1 MSETRA
7 RPQFRLMHGV
17 VVAAIALLAL
27 KGIGFMTAEAPVRNP
42 PVAVGSG
49 QAPGFGRVLTHARSD
64 YAPPD
69 PTTTGSVD
77 KKPAPEPKP
86 SKDAASAPIPAPP
99 LAPSSVAERALTE
112 RLGERREELQQRSR
126 EMEIR
131 EKLIQEQERKL
142 DDRFGQMKAAEEA
155 QKEATAARAATEMA
169 GLKSLVTMY
178 ESMKPKEAARVFDRL
193 PLEILVSVVT
203 QMNSRKMSEVLAAM
217 SPDSAEKLTVA
228 LAKRARGGT
237 DGRVSS
243 AGAILPAGELQA
255 IDPPPRARR

>member
-1 MSETRA
+1 MSKARA
-7 RPQFRLMHGV
+7 WPQFRLMHGV
-17 VVAAIALLAL
+17 VVAALALLSL
-27 KGIGFMTAEAPVRNP
+27 KAIGFMTAEGPLGPAPKAGETASN
-42 PVAVGSG
+42 
-49 QAPGFGRVLTHARSD
+49 FGRLLSHARSN

-77 KKPAPEPKP
+77 KKPAPEQKP
-86 SKDAASAPIPAPP
+86 PNEPVSAPIAAPP
-99 LAPSSVAERALTE
+99 LAAASVAERALTE

-142 DDRFGQMKAAEEA
+142 DDRFGQMKAAEDA
-155 QKEATAARAATEMA
+155 QKEAAAARAASEAA

-228 LAKRARGGT
+228 LARRARGGP
-237 DGRVSS
+237 DARVSS
-243 AGAILPAGELQA
+243 AGAVLPAGELQA